1 MRASTRVHTFLWECL
16 CVYARAFV
24 SVCVCVRARARVYV
38 CVRVFASVCVCEC
51 KRASVCVREYIL
63 MSLEQFAIV
72 YLFLNHSAVCI
83 SQSSVCI
90 NQIACNYYSLTP
102 ATRLEKTVP
111 VGWALNTNNKLTSYP
126 CTASLTQWFR
136 RPPRERKVPGSNPP
150 CAGFFRGRVIPVT

>member
-1 MRASTRVHTFLWECL
+1 MCICARVCE
-16 CVYARAFV
+16 
-24 SVCVCVRARARVYV
+24 CVCVRACARA
-38 CVRVFASVCVCEC
+38 CMCVCVCEC

-63 MSLEQFAIV
+63 MPLEQFTIV

-83 SQSSVCI
+83 SQSSVCM

-126 CTASLTQWFR
+126 CTASLAQWFR
-136 RPPRERKVPGSNPP
+136 RPPRERKVPGSNPA